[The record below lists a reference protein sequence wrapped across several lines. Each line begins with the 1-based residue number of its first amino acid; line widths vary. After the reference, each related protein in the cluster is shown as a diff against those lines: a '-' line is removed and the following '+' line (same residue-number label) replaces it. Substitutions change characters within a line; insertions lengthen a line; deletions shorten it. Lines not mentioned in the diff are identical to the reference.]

1 MADFSPYQPTG
12 DKPTIGPSEM
22 TAEEFEQL
30 AEMIAEALVEGED
43 RNKLAQDLTNGGWN
57 EQEANSFVSYI
68 EDQLYASQHQQAHAS
83 GGDYS
88 WLLWIGGL
96 IGFNVLSHIFG
107 WGITIF

>member
-1 MADFSPYQPTG
+1 MTDFSPYQPSG
-12 DKPTIGPSEM
+12 QKPTIGPSEM
-22 TAEEFEQL
+22 TAEEFSQL

-43 RNKLAQDLTNGGWN
+43 RGKLAQDLINGGWN
-57 EQEANSFVSYI
+57 PNEAQAFVSYV
-68 EDQLYASQHQQAHAS
+68 EDQLFAEHHQQAQPT
-83 GGDYS
+83 GDYS